1 MKKLLFTIGCLLI
14 LSSCNQQRKTENII
28 KSDTIYIVKGNDI
41 DIKLNVANDSVMG
54 MQYGEV
60 GNALFCFEKRRTIYR
75 VRKWSL

>member
-1 MKKLLFTIGCLLI
+1 MRADIISLQAT
-14 LSSCNQQRKTENII
+14 RKTENII